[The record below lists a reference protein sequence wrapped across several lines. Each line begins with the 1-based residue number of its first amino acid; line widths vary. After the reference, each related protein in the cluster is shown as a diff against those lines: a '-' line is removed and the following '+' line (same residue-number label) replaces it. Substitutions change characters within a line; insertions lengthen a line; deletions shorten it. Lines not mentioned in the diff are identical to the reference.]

1 MADLITTTRIKVED
15 LRDIFETTLTDD
27 QLNAFINMASRL
39 VDANLVGEGLSDEIL
54 FDIELLLSAHFSA
67 LRDPRMQSEN
77 IAGEWSFKVQGETK
91 MQLDS
96 TFYGQ
101 QAKLLD
107 TTGTLDRI
115 GANLKKARI
124 TVLED
129 VE

>member
-1 MADLITTTRIKVED
+1 MANIIDTARVSVD
-15 LRDIFETTLTDD
+15 DVRDVFDTTLTDE
-27 QLNAFINMASRL
+27 QLHAFINMASRL

-54 FDIELLLSAHFSA
+54 FDIELLLAAHFSA

-77 IAGEWSFKVQGETK
+77 IAGEWSFKTQGETK
-91 MQLDS
+91 MQLDA

-115 GANLKKARI
+115 GANLKKARL

-129 VE
+129 VT